1 MSSPWLNGCIPGSRS
16 NSPLCVDVAFVDFSF
31 RTGAAQDRLGERQGR
46 RADCGRCGAAQAGEA
61 FGRVQWQ
68 HCNVLGKQ
76 PNFQMLVS
84 LTLTQKKVSGPI
96 ALRPY
101 EPKIGRRTKR
111 VVQEWR

>member
-1 MSSPWLNGCIPGSRS
+1 
-16 NSPLCVDVAFVDFSF
+16 
-31 RTGAAQDRLGERQGR
+31 
-46 RADCGRCGAAQAGEA
+46 
-61 FGRVQWQ
+61 
-68 HCNVLGKQ
+68 VLGKQ

-84 LTLTQKKVSGPI
+84 LTLTQKEVSGPI